1 MPTDRQIQSLSKRRL
16 IAGIAASVTGGSFL
30 AFDGI
35 IKVVRI
41 QPVIESFAQMGYPE
55 HLALVVGVV
64 ELACL
69 SLYAVPRTSVLGAV
83 LLTGFLGGAI
93 SAKMRVGDPLFS
105 HVLFPVYVAAFIW
118 GGLYLRE
125 GRLAG
130 ILPLRRGQEA

>member
-1 MPTDRQIQSLSKRRL
+1 MPTDRKNQSISRRRL
-16 IAGIAASVTGGSFL
+16 VAGVAASALGGSFL
-30 AFDGI
+30 AFDGL
-35 IKVVRI
+35 IKVIGI
-41 QPVIESFAQMGYPE
+41 QPVVESFAQMGYPE
-55 HLALVVGVV
+55 HLALVVGVL

-69 SLYAVPRTSVLGAV
+69 ALYAIPRTSVLGAV